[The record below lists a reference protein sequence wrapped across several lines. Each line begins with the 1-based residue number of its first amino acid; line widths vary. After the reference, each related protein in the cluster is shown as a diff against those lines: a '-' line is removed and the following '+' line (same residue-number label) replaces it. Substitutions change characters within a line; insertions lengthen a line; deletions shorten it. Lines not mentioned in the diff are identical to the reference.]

1 MFACG
6 TLDPLIEA
14 AQGDLVVRL
23 IERVHHYL
31 HKELVDL
38 VEEGLDRV
46 LIPPIVQEEEARIYC
61 G

>member
-1 MFACG
+1 MFASG

-14 AQGDLVVRL
+14 AQGDLVVHL
-23 IERVHHYL
+23 IERVHHHL
-31 HKELVDL
+31 DKELVDL